1 MNSILTSVKKMLG
14 IVEDN
19 VDFDDE
25 IILHINSVFPT
36 LNQLGIGPANGFMIE
51 DDTATWDQFLGN
63 NLLLNDAKTFV
74 FLRVKLLF
82 DPAQTSYL
90 IDALNKRADE
100 IAWRMNVVREG
111 TEWVN
116 PNPLSLTGGD
126 LIFDGGSS

>member
-14 IVEDN
+14 VVEDN

-25 IILHINSVFPT
+25 LILHINSVFPT
-36 LNQLGIGPANGFMIE
+36 LNQLGIGPENGFMIE
-51 DDTATWDQFLGN
+51 DDTATWDQFLGD
-63 NLLLNDAKTFV
+63 NLLLNDAKTYV

-82 DPAQTSYL
+82 DPAQTSYI

-100 IAWRMNVVREG
+100 IAWRMNVVRET

-116 PNPLSLTGGD
+116 PNPPSLSIGE
-126 LIFDGGSS
+126 LILDGGSA

>member
-14 IVEDN
+14 VVEDN

-25 IILHINSVFPT
+25 LILHINSVFPT
-36 LNQLGIGPANGFMIE
+36 LNQLGIGPENGFMIE
-51 DDTATWDQFLGN
+51 DDTATWDQFLGD

-100 IAWRMNVVREG
+100 IAWRMNVVRET

-116 PNPLSLTGGD
+116 PNPPSLPGGD

>member
-1 MNSILTSVKKMLG
+1 VNSILTSVKKMLG
-14 IVEDN
+14 VVEDN

-25 IILHINSVFPT
+25 LILHINSVFPT
-36 LNQLGIGPANGFMIE
+36 LNQLGIGPENGFMIE
-51 DDTATWDQFLGN
+51 DDTATWDQFLGD
-63 NLLLNDAKTFV
+63 NLLLNDAKTYI

-100 IAWRMNVVREG
+100 IAWRMNVVRET

-116 PNPLSLTGGD
+116 PNPPSLPIGD
-126 LIFDGGSS
+126 LILDGGSS